1 MIYMIY
7 DGYDLYGFS
16 YEGAKTEKVYFDEYF
31 ASVDKSLEAIFPDH
45 EVRIRDWSDDLT
57 RFLFSVSSDKDPGST
72 YLFDLSKGKVSLIS
86 ESAPWIKNYQLAS
99 MEPFTYMSRDG
110 IKLHGYITLP
120 PTYEEGD
127 KIPFIIHPHGGPNA
141 RDIGDIT
148 QRFNSMQ
155 LVVMELYKWTIE
167 VRLVM
172 EERK

>member
-1 MIYMIY
+1 MIYHDPDYDLSSPMHGMFSMSMWFSS

-99 MEPFTYMSRDG
+99 MEPFTSVSYTHLRA
-110 IKLHGYITLP
+110 HET
-120 PTYEEGD
+120 
-127 KIPFIIHPHGGPNA
+127 
-141 RDIGDIT
+141 
-148 QRFNSMQ
+148 
-155 LVVMELYKWTIE
+155 
-167 VRLVM
+167 
-172 EERK
+172 